1 MEITLIIMA
10 AGIGSRYKGGI
21 KQLET
26 MDDQGRIIIDY
37 SVYDAVEAGF
47 NHIIFVIRRE
57 IEDDFRCII
66 GERIERLYRER
77 GVRFEYAFQELEDI
91 PQGHSIPAGRVRPW
105 GTGQA
110 VLSCRELVSGPFAVI
125 NADDYY
131 GRDAFQLLARYLT
144 EDPKEA
150 EACLIGFVLK
160 NTLSEN
166 GGVTRGM
173 CDADGRGMLRSIRET
188 YNIRSTGGMIVSDSG
203 ILDPDA
209 VVSMNMW
216 GFGADFMRVL
226 GREFALFLG
235 SGEELAEQEF
245 LIPKVVG
252 SLLEQKKIRV
262 HVRRTRDRWFGI
274 TYKEDLEPVRDEF
287 TRLRSMGEYQ
297 EN

>member
-21 KQLET
+21 KQLEA

-66 GERIERLYRER
+66 GNRIERLYCER
-77 GVRFEYAFQELEDI
+77 GVRFEYAFQALEDI
-91 PQGHSIPAGRVRPW
+91 PQGHSVPAGRVRPW

-110 VLSCRELVSGPFAVI
+110 VLSCRELASGPFAVI

-131 GRDAFQLLARYLT
+131 GRDAFQLLAHYLA

-166 GGVTRGM
+166 GGVTRGI
-173 CDADGRGMLRSIRET
+173 CDADGQGMLRSIRET
-188 YNIRSTGGMIVSDSG
+188 YNIRRTGGMIVSDSG
-203 ILDPDA
+203 VLDPDA

-226 GREFALFLG
+226 GREFTSFLD
-235 SGEELAEQEF
+235 SGEDLAEQEF
-245 LIPKVVG
+245 LIPKIVG
-252 SLLEQKKIRV
+252 RLLEQKKIRV

-287 TRLRSMGEYQ
+287 TRLLARGEYRPR
-297 EN
+297 

>member
-1 MEITLIIMA
+1 M
-10 AGIGSRYKGGI
+10 
-21 KQLET
+21 
-26 MDDQGRIIIDY
+26 
-37 SVYDAVEAGF
+37 
-47 NHIIFVIRRE
+47 
-57 IEDDFRCII
+57 
-66 GERIERLYRER
+66 
-77 GVRFEYAFQELEDI
+77 
-91 PQGHSIPAGRVRPW
+91 
-105 GTGQA
+105 
-110 VLSCRELVSGPFAVI
+110 I

-144 EDPKEA
+144 EDPKE

-173 CDADGRGMLRSIRET
+173 CDVDGRGMLRSIRET

-226 GREFALFLG
+226 GREFTSFLD

>member
-21 KQLET
+21 KQLEA

-47 NHIIFVIRRE
+47 NHVIFVIRRE

-91 PQGHSIPAGRVRPW
+91 PQGHSVPAGRVRPW

-144 EDPKEA
+144 EDPEEA

-173 CDADGRGMLRSIRET
+173 CDVDGRGMLRSIRET
-188 YNIRSTGGMIVSDSG
+188 YNIRRTGGMIVSDSG

-226 GREFALFLG
+226 GREFASFLG

-245 LIPKVVG
+245 LIPKIVG
-252 SLLEQKKIRV
+252 RLLEQKKIRV